1 MIEKPKKYF
10 KNYFKTSDVVKQ
22 IKPPLGMPTTL
33 DGVAV
38 WILAAQFLILLL
50 MHLGGQR
57 PMSVALR
64 PLAPTQETW
73 MEFEAPGFPLELACP
88 ALPVV
93 DN

>member
-38 WILAAQFLILLL
+38 
-50 MHLGGQR
+50 
-57 PMSVALR
+57 
-64 PLAPTQETW
+64 
-73 MEFEAPGFPLELACP
+73 
-88 ALPVV
+88 
-93 DN
+93 